1 MTIPAYPLQWPTGW
15 KRTASHR
22 RSTARF
28 GRASRSRPG
37 GWDYGRQLTVAEAVD
52 RLRGELSR
60 MNIHDDDL
68 VISTDLQLRLDGL
81 PRSGQAEPQDP
92 GAAAYWRTVSG
103 DTRCMA
109 IDRYDR
115 VADNL
120 AESPPRWKRC
130 APSNATAAARS
141 FRVLSPASR
150 RSRTMPRPNRGTSCW
165 ACRRSPAPMT
175 CVPHIAARVPDII
188 PIVAAMPTR
197 SVPSKPLGPASAANV
212 ASASNPPTTTRRRP
226 PVKDSA

>member
-15 KRTASHR
+15 KRTEPHR

-28 GRASRSRPG
+28 GRAGRIRPDG
-37 GWDYGRQLTVAEAVD
+37 NWDYGRQLTVAEAVD

-120 AESPPRWKRC
+120 A
-130 APSNATAAARS
+130 AIAATLEAMRAIERHGGAEILSRAFTGFKAIANDAEAKPWHVVLGVTAFASTNDVRAAYRRARALHHPDRGGDAAAFNAIQTAWADFCRE
-141 FRVLSPASR
+141 
-150 RSRTMPRPNRGTSCW
+150 RGISE
-165 ACRRSPAPMT
+165 
-175 CVPHIAARVPDII
+175 
-188 PIVAAMPTR
+188 
-197 SVPSKPLGPASAANV
+197 
-212 ASASNPPTTTRRRP
+212 
-226 PVKDSA
+226 